1 MREKPLVKA
10 EKEVERL
17 REAVRQARGRL
28 WEEMRLADRLEPDD
42 KGWFFP
48 ETERIISGESEG
60 A

>member
-17 REAVRQARGRL
+17 QDIFRLHRQKLYLASPCGPAIPVARVKFD
-28 WEEMRLADRLEPDD
+28 A
-42 KGWFFP
+42 
-48 ETERIISGESEG
+48 ETERIINGESEG